1 MNKYKARD
9 NIHFKFPSPIIQ
21 NCCFKMED
29 MDFLCPK
36 PATGPLD
43 AFRAKAGFD
52 WQKLRVLVHGEELLR
67 MKMRVWKELEL
78 EPIFSQ
84 HLATETL
91 GL

>member
-1 MNKYKARD
+1 
-9 NIHFKFPSPIIQ
+9 
-21 NCCFKMED
+21 ME
-29 MDFLCPK
+29 FLCPK